1 VAVLVAVR
9 FVISNYSMQRNASVT
24 IDTSIANEDVK
35 QAMATRFNIMR
46 YGLKPIRNQQV
57 VSSSLTVSCMLQPF
71 ADHPDISKP
80 RSLRQADILGESL
93 CVAGMESFPAAL
105 GLKLVKTRTL
115 RAAAGVQ
122 PGSATPDPQ
131 QGEDHMALMKTSN
144 PALSDKT
151 FRDLSGGQY
160 GGLGGLVDAANRM
173 TLSGT
178 VNKTGVLLICALA
191 TAGWTW
197 HLFMQSRDMTDV
209 MPLMLVG
216 MFGGLIFGLVTSFK
230 KEWSPVT
237 APIYAL
243 LEGLLLGGLSAVM
256 DLRYPGIGIQAVS
269 LTFGTLFVLLLAY
282 RSGLIKV
289 TQKFRLGVIAATGGI
304 FVFYLMQ
311 MLLGF
316 FGIRFVSIN
325 GSGIIGIG
333 FSLVV
338 VAVAALNLVLDFDF
352 IEQGVQAGAPKYME
366 WYGAFGIM
374 VTLVWLYIEILRLLS
389 KMRSRN

>member
-1 VAVLVAVR
+1 
-9 FVISNYSMQRNASVT
+9 M
-24 IDTSIANEDVK
+24 
-35 QAMATRFNIMR
+35 
-46 YGLKPIRNQQV
+46 P
-57 VSSSLTVSCMLQPF
+57 
-71 ADHPDISKP
+71 
-80 RSLRQADILGESL
+80 
-93 CVAGMESFPAAL
+93 
-105 GLKLVKTRTL
+105 
-115 RAAAGVQ
+115 
-122 PGSATPDPQ
+122 
-131 QGEDHMALMKTSN
+131 LMKTSN
-144 PALSDKT
+144 PALSDNT
-151 FRDLSGGQY
+151 FRGLSGGQY
-160 GGLGGLVDAANRM
+160 GSGYGGNMVDAADRM

-178 VNKTGVLLICALA
+178 VNKTALLLICSLL

-197 HLFMQSRDMTDV
+197 HLFAASRDMAEV
-209 MPLMLVG
+209 GPLMLVG
-216 MFGGLIFGLVTSFK
+216 MFGGLIFALVTAFK

-243 LEGLLLGGLSAVM
+243 LEGLVLGGLSAAM

-282 RSGLIKV
+282 RSGLIRV

-304 FVFYLMQ
+304 MVFYLAQ

-316 FGIRFVSIN
+316 FGVQFISIN

-333 FSLVV
+333 FSLIV
-338 VAVAALNLVLDFDF
+338 VAVASLNLVLDFDF
-352 IEQGVQAGAPKYME
+352 IEQGVQVGAPKYME